1 MWLQVTLI
9 NNLDAYF
16 DNASKY
22 PIFFF
27 GCFFFSEH
35 HLVHDPIASINE
47 VYSRLFLIINV
58 LARYFSRK

>member
-22 PIFFF
+22 PIFFLVV
-27 GCFFFSEH
+27 FFSEH

-47 VYSRLFLIINV
+47 VYSRLFLITNV